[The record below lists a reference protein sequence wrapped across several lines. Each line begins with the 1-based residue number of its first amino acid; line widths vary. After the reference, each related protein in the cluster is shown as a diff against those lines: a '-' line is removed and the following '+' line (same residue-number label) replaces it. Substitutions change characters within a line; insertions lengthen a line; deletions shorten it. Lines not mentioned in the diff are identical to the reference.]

1 VFSAFAMNADPAPT
15 SADRRRHAGR
25 TGHAARIGLVAA
37 VVAVT
42 GAVGVGTWVL
52 GSGAD
57 ATPQIEPAPA
67 ARSTTIKS
75 EPPLSIAPPPA
86 EREKPR
92 ASRTVSRTMKR
103 TADR

>member
-1 VFSAFAMNADPAPT
+1 MNATAAST
-15 SADRRRHAGR
+15 SADRRRHTGR
-25 TGHAARIGLVAA
+25 TGRAARFGLVAL
-37 VVAVT
+37 VIAVT

-57 ATPQIEPAPA
+57 AAPQIEPAPA
-67 ARSTTIKS
+67 SRSTTIKS

-103 TADR
+103 TTER